1 MEEQRQ
7 IQLKFVSNMQL
18 KLLNSTQDA
27 VQPLRNIMDELSKE
41 AQAQGLTP
49 EILDSILQN

>member
-1 MEEQRQ
+1 VEEQQQ
-7 IQLKFVSNMQL
+7 IQLKFVLIMQL
-18 KLLNSTQDA
+18 KLLNSTQDT

-41 AQAQGLTP
+41 AQAQGLSP